1 MKSGTFAERL
11 RIALSGVTD
20 PNEMR
25 KRTEE
30 AILEHDAR
38 ASQTEYVRASH
49 QAMHDAWA
57 SEPEYPT

>member
-1 MKSGTFAERL
+1 MRSGSFAERL

-20 PNEMR
+20 PVEQR

-38 ASQTEYVRASH
+38 AAQAEYVRAAH
-49 QAMHDAWA
+49 QAMLDAWA
-57 SEPEYPT
+57 KEE